1 MPFKSEK
8 QRRFL
13 HANHPEVA
21 KDWEEKYENAEEL
34 PAGHY
39 DTHVRLSRG
48 GKWNTH
54 TVNVRKTDKELIKKF
69 LGQGFRIVKP
79 FEDDERYDDRDP
91 VDDDALER
99 ARREEKLMGD
109 IKVDHG
115 GKPKSLKNISKLRK
129 EGKPQDQAV
138 AIALTKAGKKKEDN
152 ERFDDRDPVDDD
164 ALEKARKQE
173 KLFKDIK
180 VDSNVKSKSL
190 DIKKRMKDLDKKIKR
205 MQSFKEFYNG

>member
-21 KDWEEKYENAEEL
+21 KDWERKYENAEEL

-39 DTHVRLSRG
+39 DTHVRLQRG
-48 GKWNTH
+48 GRWNAH
-54 TVNVRKTDKELIKKF
+54 TVNVRKTDKELIQKF
-69 LGQGFRIVKP
+69 LDQGFRIVKP
-79 FEDDERYDDRDP
+79 FEDNERYDDRDP

-115 GKPKSLKNISKLRK
+115 GKPKSLKNIRK
-129 EGKPQDQAV
+129 G
-138 AIALTKAGKKKEDN
+138 
-152 ERFDDRDPVDDD
+152 
-164 ALEKARKQE
+164 
-173 KLFKDIK
+173 
-180 VDSNVKSKSL
+180 
-190 DIKKRMKDLDKKIKR
+190 MKDLDDKIKR
-205 MQSFKEFYNG
+205 MQSFKEFYNGK

>member
-54 TVNVRKTDKELIKKF
+54 TVNVRKTDKELIQKF
-69 LGQGFRIVKP
+69 LDQGFRIVKP

-99 ARREEKLMGD
+99 ARREDKLMGD

-115 GKPKSLKNISKLRK
+115 GKLKNIRK
-129 EGKPQDQAV
+129 G
-138 AIALTKAGKKKEDN
+138 
-152 ERFDDRDPVDDD
+152 
-164 ALEKARKQE
+164 
-173 KLFKDIK
+173 
-180 VDSNVKSKSL
+180 
-190 DIKKRMKDLDKKIKR
+190 MKDLDDKIKR
-205 MQSFKEFYNG
+205 MQSFKEFYNGK

>member
-54 TVNVRKTDKELIKKF
+54 TVNVRKTDKELIQKF
-69 LGQGFRIVKP
+69 LDQGFRIVKP

-115 GKPKSLKNISKLRK
+115 GKPKSLKNIRK
-129 EGKPQDQAV
+129 G
-138 AIALTKAGKKKEDN
+138 
-152 ERFDDRDPVDDD
+152 
-164 ALEKARKQE
+164 
-173 KLFKDIK
+173 
-180 VDSNVKSKSL
+180 
-190 DIKKRMKDLDKKIKR
+190 MKDLDDKIKR
-205 MQSFKEFYNG
+205 MQSFKEFYNGK

>member
-54 TVNVRKTDKELIKKF
+54 TVNVRKTDKELIQKF
-69 LGQGFRIVKP
+69 LDQGFRIVKP

-99 ARREEKLMGD
+99 ARREDKLMGD

-115 GKPKSLKNISKLRK
+115 GKPKSLKNIRK
-129 EGKPQDQAV
+129 G
-138 AIALTKAGKKKEDN
+138 
-152 ERFDDRDPVDDD
+152 
-164 ALEKARKQE
+164 
-173 KLFKDIK
+173 
-180 VDSNVKSKSL
+180 
-190 DIKKRMKDLDKKIKR
+190 MKDLDDKIKR
-205 MQSFKEFYNG
+205 MQSFKEFYNGK